1 MPKKGSSKKVK
12 KDIVEEE
19 NDDSTTSDENN
30 ENDKPTK
37 FLTNQILNHQK
48 LNYKKSVNNF
58 LKNNGLIILSY

>member
-1 MPKKGSSKKVK
+1 MPKKGSKKNSKNDI
-12 KDIVEEE
+12 KD
-19 NDDSTTSDENN
+19 DDSTSSDENN

-58 LKNNGLIILSY
+58 IKNNGLIILSC

>member
-1 MPKKGSSKKVK
+1 MPKKGSKKNSKNDI
-12 KDIVEEE
+12 KD
-19 NDDSTTSDENN
+19 DDSTSSDENN

>member
-1 MPKKGSSKKVK
+1 MPKKGSKKNSKNDI
-12 KDIVEEE
+12 KD
-19 NDDSTTSDENN
+19 DDSTSSDENN

-58 LKNNGLIILSY
+58 IKNNGLIILSY

>member
-19 NDDSTTSDENN
+19 NEELTSSD

-58 LKNNGLIILSY
+58 IKNNGLIILSY

>member
-1 MPKKGSSKKVK
+1 MPKNGSSKKVK

-19 NDDSTTSDENN
+19 NEELTSSD

-58 LKNNGLIILSY
+58 IKNNGLIILSY

>member
-19 NDDSTTSDENN
+19 NEELTSSD

-58 LKNNGLIILSY
+58 IKNNGLIILSC